1 MKLAN
6 SSGSAWEN
14 SDGQC
19 ECAGSKPK
27 AVTTSN
33 SATVGTGRWR
43 GLNANSM
50 RKPPVRFSQPLF
62 DEICALLAEGRN
74 LREISRMDGMPA
86 ASAILGWAQDNIQ
99 GCGEQYARA
108 RDKGYDLMADDIAD
122 IADHDNTEQA
132 RQRIDVRKWLMSKA
146 LPKKY
151 GDKQTIEGKFSVDW
165 AMVAQEAADKYA
177 KKHKKP
183 DDT

>member
-1 MKLAN
+1 MP
-6 SSGSAWEN
+6 S
-14 SDGQC
+14 
-19 ECAGSKPK
+19 P
-27 AVTTSN
+27 
-33 SATVGTGRWR
+33 
-43 GLNANSM
+43 M
-50 RKPPVRFSQPLF
+50 RKPPVHFSQPLF

-86 ASAILGWAQDNIQ
+86 ASAILGWAQDNVE

-122 IADHDNTEQA
+122 IADHDDTEQA

-151 GDKQTIEGKFSVDW
+151 GDKQTIDGKFSVDW

>member
-1 MKLAN
+1 
-6 SSGSAWEN
+6 
-14 SDGQC
+14 
-19 ECAGSKPK
+19 
-27 AVTTSN
+27 
-33 SATVGTGRWR
+33 
-43 GLNANSM
+43 
-50 RKPPVRFSQPLF
+50 
-62 DEICALLAEGRN
+62 
-74 LREISRMDGMPA
+74 
-86 ASAILGWAQDNIQ
+86 
-99 GCGEQYARA
+99 
-108 RDKGYDLMADDIAD
+108 MADDIAD

-151 GDKQTIEGKFSVDW
+151 GDKQTIDGKFSVDW

>member
-1 MKLAN
+1 
-6 SSGSAWEN
+6 
-14 SDGQC
+14 
-19 ECAGSKPK
+19 
-27 AVTTSN
+27 
-33 SATVGTGRWR
+33 
-43 GLNANSM
+43 
-50 RKPPVRFSQPLF
+50 
-62 DEICALLAEGRN
+62 
-74 LREISRMDGMPA
+74 MPA
-86 ASAILGWAQDNIQ
+86 ASAILGWAQDNIE

-151 GDKQTIEGKFSVDW
+151 GDKQTIDGKFSVDW